1 MKLVIFD
8 FDGLILDTETP
19 DYESWQE
26 MYADFGVE
34 LPLSAWAN
42 CIGAPAG
49 VFDPVHFLE
58 RLVGETL
65 DREDIAARRRLRFL
79 NLVGEQPLRS
89 GIENLIA
96 DCADQCVS
104 IAVASS
110 ATRDW
115 VEGHLARFN
124 LLAKFDCIRCYESGL
139 QGKPAPDLFHAV
151 LRDLAIAPSE
161 AVVLED
167 SPNGIL
173 AANRAGIYSVAVPNS
188 VTRMLNLDHARLV
201 IDALEDWPLER
212 LRDHIKNSRLTE
224 V

>member
-26 MYADFGVE
+26 VYAEFGVD
-34 LPLSAWAN
+34 LPLFEWAD
-42 CIGAPAG
+42 CIAAPAG
-49 VFDPVHFLE
+49 FFDPVDFLE
-58 RLVGETL
+58 RLLEESV
-65 DREDIAARRRLRFL
+65 DRTEIEARRRLRFL
-79 NLVGEQPLRS
+79 NLVSEQPLRS
-89 GIENLIA
+89 GIESLMA
-96 DCADQCVS
+96 DCADQGVS
-104 IAVASS
+104 MAVASS

-115 VEGHLARFN
+115 VEGHLDRFD
-124 LLAKFDCIRCYESGL
+124 LRTRFDCIHCFESGL

-161 AVVLED
+161 AIVLED

-173 AANRAGIYSVAVPNS
+173 AANCAGIYSVAVPNS
-188 VTRMLNLDHARLV
+188 VTRLLNLDHARLV
-201 IDALEDWPLER
+201 IDSLEDWPLER
-212 LRDHIKNSRLTE
+212 LRDHMKKGRLTE